1 MNTAVDLKEARSV
14 FEVGSGRIDAY
25 RAVHADTAIEVI
37 DKTSNIVNDEEVDI
51 EEKTGSIAFG
61 YKNQLGNAP
70 IKDSRKILIKNSNKT
85 DEKEFKLE
93 VEFSP
98 TSVGVQDAVKNGVKL
113 NVQDS
118 IKVAPGTSGEISP
131 EIIIPENAEF
141 GRYEGYIHIS
151 NKKMKKYIKCHLQL
165 NSQKRN

>member
-1 MNTAVDLKEARSV
+1 M
-14 FEVGSGRIDAY
+14 
-25 RAVHADTAIEVI
+25 
-37 DKTSNIVNDEEVDI
+37 
-51 EEKTGSIAFG
+51 
-61 YKNQLGNAP
+61 GNGP

-118 IKVAPGTSGEISP
+118 IKVAPVHQGKLALKLSFQKTPNLVDMRDIF
-131 EIIIPENAEF
+131 IFQI
-141 GRYEGYIHIS
+141 
-151 NKKMKKYIKCHLQL
+151 KMKKVYQVPFAVKFTEKEL
-165 NSQKRN
+165 NL

>member
-1 MNTAVDLKEARSV
+1 M
-14 FEVGSGRIDAY
+14 
-25 RAVHADTAIEVI
+25 
-37 DKTSNIVNDEEVDI
+37 
-51 EEKTGSIAFG
+51 
-61 YKNQLGNAP
+61 GNGP

-118 IKVAPGTSGEISP
+118 IKVA
-131 EIIIPENAEF
+131 
-141 GRYEGYIHIS
+141 RYIGKLALKLSFQKTPNLVDMRDIFIFQIKNE
-151 NKKMKKYIKCHLQL
+151 KKYIKCHLQL

>member
-1 MNTAVDLKEARSV
+1 M
-14 FEVGSGRIDAY
+14 
-25 RAVHADTAIEVI
+25 
-37 DKTSNIVNDEEVDI
+37 
-51 EEKTGSIAFG
+51 
-61 YKNQLGNAP
+61 GNGP

-151 NKKMKKYIKCHLQL
+151 NKKMKRSISSAIC
-165 NSQKRN
+165 S

>member
-1 MNTAVDLKEARSV
+1 M
-14 FEVGSGRIDAY
+14 
-25 RAVHADTAIEVI
+25 
-37 DKTSNIVNDEEVDI
+37 
-51 EEKTGSIAFG
+51 
-61 YKNQLGNAP
+61 GNGP

-118 IKVAPGTSGEISP
+118 IKVARYIREISP

-151 NKKMKKYIKCHLQL
+151 NKK
-165 NSQKRN
+165 